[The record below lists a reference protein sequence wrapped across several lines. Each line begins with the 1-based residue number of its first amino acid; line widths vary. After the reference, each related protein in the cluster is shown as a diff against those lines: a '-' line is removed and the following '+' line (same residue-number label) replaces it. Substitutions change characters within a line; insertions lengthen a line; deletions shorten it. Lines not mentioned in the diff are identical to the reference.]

1 MSYFG
6 TLLLIVLLAAGG
18 LVACKATRA
27 GYDTAPNTVLSK
39 DGSFSVRSYP
49 ELTVAVTGTQPGADD
64 DGRFM
69 RLFRYI
75 SGENETG
82 EKIAMTTPVFMT
94 RTADSERMAF
104 VMPENTAAKG
114 APQAKSGDVKVE
126 KLPAAK
132 YAVYRFSGSLN
143 REAEL
148 AALAKLRE
156 WMAGQKLKP
165 GTGEPMVAGFDPP
178 FTPPPLRRN
187 EVMIRL
193 AD

>member
-1 MSYFG
+1 M
-6 TLLLIVLLAAGG
+6 
-18 LVACKATRA
+18 
-27 GYDTAPNTVLSK
+27 
-39 DGSFSVRSYP
+39 RSYP
-49 ELTVAVTGTQPGADD
+49 ELTVAVTGTAPGADD

-94 RTADSERMAF
+94 RSADSERMAF
-104 VMPENTAAKG
+104 VMPENTVAKG
-114 APQAKSGDVKVE
+114 TPGPKSSEVKVE

-143 REAEL
+143 REAEF
-148 AALAKLRE
+148 AALTKLRA
-156 WMAGQKLKP
+156 WMATRKLKAAA
-165 GTGEPMVAGFDPP
+165 GEPMVAGFDPP